1 MKAGIQTTGK
11 PDLEKPAQARDIP
24 EVVLGPSLNV
34 SVSRSWYLRVE
45 GERAAAY
52 KLEMRFNETVLVAIW
67 SMSHL
72 FTPLGLQTPI
82 VLHILAPDQMH
93 FCFDSLRP

>member
-1 MKAGIQTTGK
+1 M
-11 PDLEKPAQARDIP
+11 
-24 EVVLGPSLNV
+24 LGPSLNV

-45 GERAAAY
+45 GERVAAY
-52 KLEMRFNETVLVAIW
+52 KFEMRFNGTVLVAIW

-72 FTPLGLQTPI
+72 LTPLSLQTPI

-93 FCFDSLRP
+93 FCFDSLRPQSLNS